1 MIQRIQSLYLL
12 LATGSLGTLFMRSV
26 AFADFTEPNPSLSAS
41 ADGYLNIYD
50 SPISMGMTV
59 VGIALSLL
67 TIFLFKNRPLQVQL
81 TWLGILTMAA
91 LLGFAF
97 WQIQTVGAMV
107 ALRMTGVG
115 FIPLSLSVVF
125 SFLAIRSI
133 RKDEKLVRSA
143 DRLR

>member
-91 LLGFAF
+91 LLGF
-97 WQIQTVGAMV
+97 
-107 ALRMTGVG
+107 
-115 FIPLSLSVVF
+115 PLSLSVVF